1 MTHSAPD
8 RQQTAASRST
18 FRAAMRSAAAPVLAV
33 LAWLFV
39 AAIALAASGAVPHA
53 AAPEFGKWGVQ
64 TGHIA
69 PTIAAG
75 DDFYRYVNKG
85 WLATA
90 TIPVGFPAGNAFV
103 DLELR
108 TEKQL
113 QAIIDEAKA
122 QPGAPGTPR
131 QQIADMHASY
141 VDTARRNALGSGMLQ
156 AELAEILKVQE
167 RREIARRMG
176 AIGYQSLVNGGVIR
190 DPGDP
195 SRYVLALEQGGL
207 GLPGRDYYLKQGKPY
222 AGYRRAYGEYIEGV
236 FKRAGVA
243 GARRKA
249 AAILAFE
256 TAIAARHWPPE
267 KARDAVRTYK
277 PMSTA
282 ALARYAP
289 GFDWPAFLAEAGF
302 GDVRRINAA
311 TDTSMRALAALFA
324 ATPLETLRAYSAF
337 HFLDYRSPLLSD
349 EWADAHFD
357 MFEHQLSGVDEQP
370 PLEVRAVRFLNSALG
385 EPLGRLY
392 VERHFPPESKA
403 EIDRLVKF
411 LRLAFRER
419 LSELDW
425 MDEPTRT
432 QALAKLDA
440 IGTKIGYPAQWH
452 DFSAVRIDRDDLVGN
467 QRRLAQ
473 WFKQDARAK
482 LDEPVRKW
490 EWGLN
495 PQEINAY
502 FDATAAE
509 VVFPAAILQPP
520 FFDPKADAAVNFGA
534 IGMVIGHELGHGFD
548 DQGSRYDGSGALRN
562 WWSATARRNFDRRT
576 ARLVAQYNRYS
587 PLPGLKV
594 NGQLTLGE
602 NIGDAGGIS
611 IAWHGYQKFVAAEF
625 HGKPPLLDGYSGEQR
640 FFLGYAQ
647 LWREVMT
654 ESFMRQVTLTN
665 EHSPSEF
672 RVNGVL
678 RNFGPWY
685 DAFGVTPK
693 NALYLAPADRVSI
706 W

>member
-1 MTHSAPD
+1 MNYLAPE
-8 RQQTAASRST
+8 RHAPAARRFTLRPATAIAALALLIAAT
-18 FRAAMRSAAAPVLAV
+18 TGRAATEAAAN
-33 LAWLFV
+33 
-39 AAIALAASGAVPHA
+39 A

-64 TGHIA
+64 TAHIA
-69 PTIAAG
+69 PSIAPG
-75 DDFYRYVNKG
+75 DDFYRHVNQG
-85 WLATA
+85 WLDTA
-90 TIPVGFPAGNAFV
+90 TIPVGFPAGNAFA

-108 TEKQL
+108 SESQL
-113 QAIIDEAKA
+113 QAIIEEAKA
-122 QPGAPGTPR
+122 QPGAPGTPQ

-141 VDTARRNALGSGMLQ
+141 VNTARRNALGSSMLQ
-156 AELAEILKVQE
+156 AELTEILNVQD

-195 SRYVLALEQGGL
+195 SRYVLSLEQGGL

-222 AGYRRAYGEYIEGV
+222 TGYRRAYREYIEGV
-236 FKRAGVA
+236 FRRAGVT

-267 KARDAVRTYK
+267 TVRDAVRTYN
-277 PMSTA
+277 PMATP
-282 ALARYAP
+282 ALARHAP
-289 GFDWPAFLAEAGF
+289 GFDWSAFLAEAGF
-302 GDVRRINAA
+302 GDVPRINAS
-311 TDTSMRALAALFA
+311 TNTSMRALAALFA
-324 ATPLETLRAYSAF
+324 ATPLATLRAYSAF
-337 HFLDYRSPLLSD
+337 HFLDYHAPLLSD
-349 EWADAHFD
+349 EWVDAHFD
-357 MFEHQLSGVDEQP
+357 MFEHHLSGIGKQP
-370 PLEVRAVRFLNSALG
+370 PLQVRAVRFLNATLG

-392 VERHFPPESKA
+392 VERYFPPESKA
-403 EIDRLVKF
+403 EIDRLVTF

-419 LSELDW
+419 LTRIDW
-425 MDEPTRT
+425 MDEPTRA

-452 DFSAVRIDRDDLVGN
+452 DMSTVRIARDDLVGN
-467 QRRLAQ
+467 RHRLME
-473 WFKQDARAK
+473 WFKRDARAK
-482 LDEPVRKW
+482 LDGPVRKW

-520 FFDPKADAAVNFGA
+520 FFDPKADPAVNFGA

-548 DQGSRYDGSGALRN
+548 DQGSRYDGTGALRN
-562 WWSATARRNFDRRT
+562 WWSDTARRNFDQRT
-576 ARLVAQYNRYS
+576 ARLVAQYNRYA
-587 PLPGLKV
+587 PLPGLYV

-602 NIGDAGGIS
+602 NIGDAGGIA
-611 IAWHGYQKFVAAEF
+611 IAWHAYRKFVASEYP
-625 HGKPPLLDGYSGEQR
+625 GQPPLLDGYTGEQR

-678 RNFGPWY
+678 RNFDPWY

-693 NALYLAPADRVSI
+693 HALYLAPADRVSI

>member
-1 MTHSAPD
+1 
-8 RQQTAASRST
+8 
-18 FRAAMRSAAAPVLAV
+18 MRSAAAPVLAV

-419 LSELDW
+419 L
-425 MDEPTRT
+425 TRT
-432 QALAKLDA
+432 RLDGRADPRAGAGQARRHRHQDRLPGAVARLERGA
-440 IGTKIGYPAQWH
+440 HRPRRSGRQPAPPG
-452 DFSAVRIDRDDLVGN
+452 AVVQAGCARQTRRAGAQVGMGPEPAGDQRLFRRDR
-467 QRRLAQ
+467 RRGGVSG
-473 WFKQDARAK
+473 RH
-482 LDEPVRKW
+482 PS
-490 EWGLN
+490 
-495 PQEINAY
+495 
-502 FDATAAE
+502 
-509 VVFPAAILQPP
+509 
-520 FFDPKADAAVNFGA
+520 AAV
-534 IGMVIGHELGHGFD
+534 
-548 DQGSRYDGSGALRN
+548 LR
-562 WWSATARRNFDRRT
+562 SEGRC
-576 ARLVAQYNRYS
+576 
-587 PLPGLKV
+587 
-594 NGQLTLGE
+594 
-602 NIGDAGGIS
+602 GG
-611 IAWHGYQKFVAAEF
+611 
-625 HGKPPLLDGYSGEQR
+625 
-640 FFLGYAQ
+640 
-647 LWREVMT
+647 
-654 ESFMRQVTLTN
+654 
-665 EHSPSEF
+665 EF
-672 RVNGVL
+672 RCHRHG
-678 RNFGPWY
+678 
-685 DAFGVTPK
+685 
-693 NALYLAPADRVSI
+693 DRP
-706 W
+706 